1 MSWINTITKSISSLM
16 NLLRKPTPPLP
27 LPLLLCEVIHKPGLS
42 AMALTASL
50 LKRMEDAGIPT
61 GPNPDGSPNL
71 NNELAKIFAEEFIK
85 EFKLHARVDLGLP
98 PSTLSITATGGNVGG
113 PIIVQGTNTLPSMI
127 FGSVV

>member
-1 MSWINTITKSISSLM
+1 M